1 MAKNSS
7 NLNMPY
13 TKSDSRMTS
22 SWKYKAKYDKPY
34 NKKDFQYITNTRIK
48 SEKQKLAPT
57 SYTDAGITS
66 LMRKKIMFNLN
77 MSVGTGG
84 YANNTGKYF
93 DRLYSVYPEHE
104 LDTLCQYVFIVRP
117 DLNILNKKGTKLVN
131 NGGSVTGPN
140 SSPAQD
146 QLFKYMQKFYPVL
159 LDNLSGTELS
169 THDFMPFLVGRTE
182 SLNLPDYTI
191 KDYKM
196 NQPFTD
202 YNLPYASHAL
212 SSQTGGQFEIVFR
225 EDDDLRVHKLF
236 QTWLYYISGVTR
248 NVFAPRN
255 EYIKE
260 NRIDY
265 ACSIYCI
272 TCKADATT
280 IVHWTKYTGA
290 FPTSC
295 PNSDLSFN
303 LRGTPNN
310 KVSIPFDYFYQE
322 ALDPLILVDFNKNAH
337 VVNNA
342 PGKQA
347 YVPVYRSET
356 IGDLGMKDTRSKQR
370 KAITG
375 NTTKFKKSAPISLGS
390 GNGLVGAPFICK
402 VGNTYELRWKSIKS
416 LSPK

>member
-1 MAKNSS
+1 MARRTS
-7 NLNMPY
+7 NLYMPY
-13 TKSDSRMTS
+13 TKTDSKMTS
-22 SWKYKAKYDKPY
+22 SWKYKPKYDKPY
-34 NKKDFQYITNTRIK
+34 NKKDFQYITNTKIK
-48 SEKQKLAPT
+48 SKNKKVSPK
-57 SYTDAGITS
+57 SHTDAGITS

-77 MSVGTGG
+77 MTTGVGG
-84 YANNTGKYF
+84 YANNTATYF

-104 LDTLCQYVFIVRP
+104 LGTLCQYVFIVRP
-117 DLNILNKKGTKLVN
+117 DLNILSKNGSKLIDTS
-131 NGGSVTGPN
+131 GSSIGPN
-140 SSPAQD
+140 SSPAKD
-146 QLFKYMQKFYPVL
+146 EFFKHMHKYYPEL
-159 LDNLSGTELS
+159 LNNLSGNELS
-169 THDFMPFLVGRTE
+169 GHDFMPFLVGRTE

-191 KDYKM
+191 KDYKI

-225 EDDDLRVHKLF
+225 EDDDLRIHKLF

-248 NVFAPRN
+248 NLFSPRN
-255 EYIKE
+255 EYIRE

-310 KVSIPFDYFYQE
+310 RVSISFNYFYQE
-322 ALDPLILVDFNKNAH
+322 SLDPLILVDFNKNSQ
-337 VVNNA
+337 VVDNSS
-342 PGKQA
+342 GKRA

-356 IGDLGMKDTRSKQR
+356 IEDLGMKDTRSKER
-370 KAITG
+370 KMITG
-375 NTTKFKKSAPISLGS
+375 KTTKFKKSAPISLGS

-402 VGNTYELRWKSIKS
+402 VGNRYELRWKPIKN
-416 LSPK
+416 LSPN